1 MTLSGQTAIVTGGS
15 RGIGRA
21 ICLALAEQGAKVAFC
36 HADDPQAA
44 ETLSHINALTE
55 GFSFPCDVSIEDDVE
70 AFFASSEKALGLP
83 SILVNNAGILK
94 EAPLGQTTA
103 QDFDRVIA
111 VNLRGGF
118 LASRAF
124 VRCTQSGR
132 IIFIAS
138 DLGILGREHM
148 TAYCASKGAVISMTR
163 SLAHEFAPDILV
175 NAVAPGSIAT
185 DMTKPESMSPEA
197 LAKDLATPLAR
208 FGDPKEIA
216 SMVSYLAGPDSKFT
230 TGQCFGVNGGSVMQ

>member
-1 MTLSGQTAIVTGGS
+1 MKLFGQTAIVTGGS

-21 ICLALAEQGAKVAFC
+21 ICLALAGQGARVAFC

-44 ETLSHINALTE
+44 ATVAQINEKTE
-55 GFSFPCDVSIEDDVE
+55 GFGFACDVSDENDIE
-70 AFFASSEKALGLP
+70 AFFSASQQALGLP

-94 EAPLGQTTA
+94 EAPLSETTA

-111 VNLRGGF
+111 VNVRGTF

-124 VRCTQSGR
+124 VRNTSTGR
-132 IIFIAS
+132 IINIAS
-138 DLGILGREHM
+138 DLGTLGRECM
-148 TAYCASKGAVISMTR
+148 IAYCASKGAIMSMTR
-163 SLAHEFAPDILV
+163 TLAHELAPHILV

-185 DMTKPESMSPEA
+185 DMTKPESMSADA

-208 FGDPKEIA
+208 FGEPEEIA
-216 SMVSYLAGPDSKFT
+216 SMVTYLAGPESKFI